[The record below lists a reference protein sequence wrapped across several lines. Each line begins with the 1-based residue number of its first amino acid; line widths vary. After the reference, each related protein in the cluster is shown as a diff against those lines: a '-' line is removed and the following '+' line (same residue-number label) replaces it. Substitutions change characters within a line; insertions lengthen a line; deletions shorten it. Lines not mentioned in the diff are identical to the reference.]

1 MASEDA
7 IQLLTLVILIMLS
20 AFFSSAETAL
30 TTVNRIRLQALAEEG
45 NKKAEVALKAID
57 NSSKLLSTI
66 LIGNNLVNN
75 FTSALAT
82 ALAIKIMGNGAVGF
96 VTGVLTIVI
105 LVFGEITPKTFAA
118 ANAEKLA
125 FVYVKDRLSVGEAE
139 AVDVHCRAYCS
150 GEEVTTVAWA
160 CHDDRIDWR
169 TVVTFTIVKHKFKLL
184 ILPSSILITYYLCES
199 NHARISLKI
208 RLSRE
213 VTVHDQR

>member
-118 ANAEKLA
+118 ANAEK
-125 FVYVKDRLSVGEAE
+125 
-139 AVDVHCRAYCS
+139 
-150 GEEVTTVAWA
+150 
-160 CHDDRIDWR
+160 
-169 TVVTFTIVKHKFKLL
+169 
-184 ILPSSILITYYLCES
+184 P
-199 NHARISLKI
+199 
-208 RLSRE
+208 
-213 VTVHDQR
+213 